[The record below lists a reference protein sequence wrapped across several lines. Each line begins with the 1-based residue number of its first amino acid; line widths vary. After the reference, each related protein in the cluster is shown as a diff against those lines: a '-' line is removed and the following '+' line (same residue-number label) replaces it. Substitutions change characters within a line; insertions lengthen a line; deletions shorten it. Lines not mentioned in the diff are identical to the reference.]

1 MAVLVYDFLTIAL
14 ESGILVVE
22 GDGSLQGPVL
32 DVNIWV
38 WAHVALDE
46 LALDFLPSLS
56 VLLVLL
62 LLGVL

>member
-1 MAVLVYDFLTIAL
+1 MAVLVFGFLTLAL
-14 ESGILVVE
+14 ESCVLVVE
-22 GDGSLQGPVL
+22 GHCSLQGPVL
-32 DVNIWV
+32 DVYIWV